1 MGLSSALATAMSGL
15 RANQAALS
23 IISSNVANANT
34 PGYVT
39 QNPNQIEVASG
50 GFGSTVQTTGVNRQL
65 DLFVQNQLRTETGGS
80 AYATQ
85 ISNILGQLQSVYGT
99 PGGNGTL
106 ETALNNFTTSLQS
119 LSNNPSDSSA
129 QAVALQAAQSLA
141 AELNTTTQGIQ
152 SLRTNVD
159 QDIGNSANQA
169 NTDLSQIAQINTQ
182 LQGLSPTDPQAA
194 TLMDQRDSAINDLS
208 KLVDIRVVTDSS
220 NQANIFTTTGSQLVS
235 AGFASQFNFS
245 SAGALT
251 PTSLYNAN
259 PAKNGVGTLSLHLPN
274 GANIDVVANNI
285 VSSGQIAADL
295 KLRDQTLVQAQT
307 QVDQFAATLASSLSD
322 QTTAG
327 TAVTGPPAAGF
338 AVNTSNVLPGNTV
351 NLTYTDSSNI
361 QHQVSIVNG
370 PSSALPLQN
379 GPNANP
385 LLVGADFSLGMANVA
400 SQLNTALNSA
410 GLQFTGAG
418 STLNLLGSGSATVNN
433 ASAATTQSSLTS
445 VQSAASAI
453 HRRQFALHRPDHG
466 GRLADDRA
474 RGAHLREP
482 GDSRRR
488 VETQRLL
495 DVAADRGRRQYAL
508 GFPVLAIDLGEVQ
521 LFAADRARLCCAAV
535 QRHDHRLPAAI
546 HQPAEQR
553 LDAGDAAAAGS
564 KRRGL
569 DVAAEV
575 QLDRRRQYRHRD
587 VEFDSG
593 SEYLCSQCSHHV
605 GRPKHDAKP
614 AAGSRVRR
622 PTCRSAAS
630 TTVHLCSVSPC
641 RTSTRSLPTC
651 RRSSRVA

>member
-208 KLVDIRVVTDSS
+208 KLVDIRVVTDAS

-361 QHQVSIVNG
+361 QHQVSIVNV

-410 GLQFTGAG
+410 GLQFTDAG

-445 VQSAASAI
+445 GN
-453 HRRQFALHRPDHG
+453 P
-466 GRLADDRA
+466 
-474 RGAHLREP
+474 
-482 GDSRRR
+482 
-488 VETQRLL
+488 
-495 DVAADRGRRQYAL
+495 
-508 GFPVLAIDLGEVQ
+508 Q
-521 LFAADRARLCCAAV
+521 LPLFTDGSSLYTG
-535 QRHDHRLPAAI
+535 QI
-546 HQPAEQR
+546 T
-553 LDAGDAAAAGS
+553 AAGS
-564 KRRGL
+564 QMTGL
-569 DVAAEV
+569 AGRISVNPAILADASKLSAYSTSPPTAAADNTRSDFLFS
-575 QLDRRRQYRHRD
+575 QLT
-587 VEFDSG
+587 S
-593 SEYLCSQCSHHV
+593 
-605 GRPKHDAKP
+605 AKSNYSP
-614 AAGSRVRR
+614 QTGLG
-622 PTCRSAAS
+622 SAAQQFNGTITDYLQQFISQQSNAS
-630 TTVHLCSVSPC
+630 TLATQLQQGQSVVV
-641 RTSTRSLPTC
+641 STLQQKFNSTAAVNIDTEMSNLIQVQNTYAANAHIMSVVQSMMQSLLQ
-651 RRSSRVA
+651 AQG